1 MNRFSRAFN
10 IRSSAMPQLLCLLFA
25 MLLGSAVVAEIH
37 IQKTP
42 DGGVQPRLSVDESG
56 NIHLLYFKKRLSAP
70 SAREGNLYYRQYLP
84 EQNRFG
90 LPVKVSSKAYD
101 IRTFS
106 IARASMAVGGDGRVH
121 VVWYLPGDN
130 QYYYSRS
137 NAERS
142 QFEARKPV
150 VNEFGEGLDAGADI
164 AALGSQVAIV
174 WGAGALSR
182 EHERTVYGRLSTD
195 SGATFSDELQMGNKE
210 LGACACCS
218 LATNFGAEN
227 ELAIAYRS
235 AIDGV
240 GRHMQALTVQ
250 FAGKAIQ
257 ESDYAELSPLQE
269 WELSACPLSTNDI
282 TVDTED
288 NQWLVF
294 ETEGRINQLQLGT
307 GIDAMPVA
315 DPFIKTRQK
324 NPAVAINSEGDRLIV
339 WGEAISHTRGGR
351 LNMHLFADDGSDKGA
366 EFVEEISIPKFSFPA
381 TVVLPSGD
389 FLVLY

>member
-1 MNRFSRAFN
+1 
-10 IRSSAMPQLLCLLFA
+10 MPQLLCLLFT

-84 EQNRFG
+84 EQDRFG

-142 QFEARKPV
+142 QFEARKPIV
-150 VNEFGEGLDAGADI
+150 DEFGEGLDAGADI

-269 WELSACPLSTNDI
+269 WDLSACPLSTNDI

-307 GIDAMPVA
+307 GIDATPVA